1 MTSLFL
7 LLTLALIGAARQAP
21 APKRKP
27 IPPKTVARRGM
38 QPDAPYG
45 AIQVGPALQVKN
57 HHPLLIPT
65 TGDAYPAWTFEHF
78 KKVLLS
84 AKPDEIIV
92 LQFHGVPDEKHPWV
106 NTPPA
111 AFREYMTYSSRTVI
125 ARWRCAIYCN
135 ATTQR
140 ACLMI
145 RCSRPDAVPD
155 ND

>member
-1 MTSLFL
+1 MTLLFL
-7 LLTLALIGAARQAP
+7 LLTLTLIGAARQAP

-27 IPPKTVARRGM
+27 IPPKTVALTFD
-38 QPDAPYG
+38 DA
-45 AIQVGPALQVKN
+45 VKT
-57 HHPLLIPT
+57 HLTVVAPLLIPT

-111 AFREYMTYSSRTVI
+111 AFREYMTYLKQNGYRALALRDLWQYYDS
-125 ARWRCAIYCN
+125 ARLPDDPLLKTRCCAK
-135 ATTQR
+135 
-140 ACLMI
+140 
-145 RCSRPDAVPD
+145 
-155 ND
+155 